1 MTMALAAVMAGTLGG
16 EVLGLP
22 FLAIAAGLASV
33 AYIVLA
39 FPRVG
44 YTGRGFIVLA
54 AGLAAALFAS
64 APDAPG
70 DVAKALARACLVVTL
85 FNALGFLR
93 EAARGSAVV
102 RRCGYFL
109 TRQPPGRRYLAL
121 TLGGHLFGLVLSYGS
136 ISLLGTMSER
146 ANARERDPVVRRLRL
161 RRMLLA
167 IQRGFVGTLTWSPLG
182 LSMAVTL
189 ATFPELSWEKV
200 LPFFLL
206 SGFILV
212 VLGWALDRMFKP
224 TGRASSL
231 GRERAEGSWLLLAPI
246 AGLVGAI
253 FLGAILFRE
262 TLRVS
267 MVMGVIVAVPLAAAL
282 WILWQ
287 FAGRGPGRAVALA
300 ARRLARHMGRAF
312 PADRGEI
319 VILWSAGFIGTLVA
333 SLLKAHGLAAFPE
346 ILPEAPWLLPVAC
359 LWLIAAAGQLGM
371 NPILSVT
378 ILGSALPDL
387 HALGLAPAS
396 VAVAF
401 TAGWALS
408 GASSPFT
415 ATTMLVG
422 RIGGARAVTVGLG
435 WNGVYTLLALVSIS
449 LLVAAMATFG
459 P

>member
-1 MTMALAAVMAGTLGG
+1 MTAAFATVMAGTLAG
-16 EVLGLP
+16 EILGLSAA
-22 FLAIAAGLASV
+22 LLAAGAASLAYV
-33 AYIVLA
+33 ALA

-44 YTGRGFIVLA
+44 A
-54 AGLAAALFAS
+54 AGRLFLIIAAALAAVVFAR
-64 APDAPG
+64 APDAP
-70 DVAKALARACLVVTL
+70 AEIAAALARACLVVTL
-85 FNALGFLR
+85 FGALGFLR
-93 EAARGSAVV
+93 EAARSSAVV
-102 RRCGYFL
+102 RRCGRFL

-121 TLGGHLFGLVLSYGS
+121 TVGGHLFGLVLSYGS
-136 ISLLGTMSER
+136 IALLGAMSAQ
-146 ANARERDPVVRRLRL
+146 ANARETDPVVRRLRL

-189 ATFPELSWEKV
+189 SSLPTLRWEDA
-200 LPFFLL
+200 LPFFLS

-212 VLGWALDRMFKP
+212 ALGWALDRMFKP
-224 TGRASSL
+224 TGRPSSL
-231 GRERAEGSWLLLAPI
+231 GRERPEGSWLLLAPI

-253 FLGAILFRE
+253 FLAAIAVRE
-262 TLRVS
+262 GLNVS
-267 MVMGVIVAVPLAAAL
+267 MVVGVIVAVPLAAVL

-287 FAGRGPGRAVALA
+287 FADRGAGRATALA
-300 ARRLARHMGRAF
+300 ARRLARYMGAAF

-319 VILWSAGFIGTLVA
+319 VILWSAAFIGGLVA
-333 SLLKAHGLAAFPE
+333 SLLKLHGLAGFPAV
-346 ILPEAPWLLPVAC
+346 IQKAPWLLPVAC
-359 LWLIAAAGQLGM
+359 LWLIVAAGQLGM

-387 HALGLAPAS
+387 GALGLTPAS

-422 RIGGARAVTVGLG
+422 RIGGVRAATAGLV
-435 WNGVYTLLALVSIS
+435 WNGVYTLLALVAIS
-449 LLVAAMATFG
+449 VLVATMAALSL
-459 P
+459 